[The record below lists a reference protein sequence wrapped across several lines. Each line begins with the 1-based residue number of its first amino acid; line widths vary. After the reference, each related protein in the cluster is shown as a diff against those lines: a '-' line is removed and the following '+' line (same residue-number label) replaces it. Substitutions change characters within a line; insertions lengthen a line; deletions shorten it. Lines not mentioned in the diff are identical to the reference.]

1 MRFQATPKIA
11 FFGHMRKKQVR
22 IIITGKVQGV
32 FYRASMQQKARA
44 LGVTGLVRNQPDGSV
59 YAEAEG
65 TESQLDTLLA
75 WCRQG
80 PPAARVASVQTEEG
94 QWPGREDF
102 VIDRN

>member
-1 MRFQATPKIA
+1 MEFLATPKIA
-11 FFGHMRKKQVR
+11 FFGHMRKRQVR

-32 FYRASMQQKARA
+32 YYRASMQQKARA
-44 LGVTGLVRNQPDGSV
+44 LGVTGLVRNQADGSV

-65 TESQLDTLLA
+65 TPAQLDALLD

-80 PPAARVASVQTEEG
+80 PPAARVERVHTEEG